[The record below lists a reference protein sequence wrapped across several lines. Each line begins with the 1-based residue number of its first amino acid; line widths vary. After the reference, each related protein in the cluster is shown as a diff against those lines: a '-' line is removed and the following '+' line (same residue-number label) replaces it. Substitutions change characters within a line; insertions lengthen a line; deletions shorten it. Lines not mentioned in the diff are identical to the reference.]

1 MAKGLRTP
9 KGPASPPYTNGP
21 YEMSEALI
29 LNYPVVEGSK
39 RYVLEENF
47 NQLPALNAVVNA
59 PFSDADATAAANGV
73 ITVAS
78 NAANKDFEVVGTSAV
93 TASTLFGIAVG
104 AIELVTAGADN
115 DQTIICPHLDADQT
129 AWSEILWGT
138 ENQVCWEAVIKT
150 DSAIA
155 TTLLFAGLKLTNTPL
170 IATDDDQVFFRY
182 DTDVPDTNW
191 QCIASIGGTDVTTDS
206 GVAVAASTIYY
217 FRIQIDSDRQ
227 AHFFINNKEVYRSE
241 ALTNDVDLIPYVGV
255 QALAAAARSVWVA
268 KEKIS
273 RYIYE

>member
-1 MAKGLRTP
+1 
-9 KGPASPPYTNGP
+9 
-21 YEMSEALI
+21 
-29 LNYPVVEGSK
+29 VEGSK

-78 NAANKDFEVVGTSAV
+78 NAANKDFEVVGTHAV

-138 ENQVCWEAVIKT
+138 ENQTCWEAVIKT

-155 TTLLFAGLKLTNTPL
+155 TTLLFAGLKLTNSPL